1 MRVSRGSGVGGIA
14 VVSVVP
20 HRVLA
25 FALPPSARLGRRGA
39 RAARTVGVGVGS
51 IGIGILVK
59 GTTALSGTEGAVRDG
74 LVLLLVLLLV
84 LRVGGESRTQR
95 RRAWAGSSICIGGCS
110 EGHGAAAAAGESW
123 LAGARAGDGGE
134 GGGTAANLNRR
145 RCSSCSRVSEPETEQ
160 LREH

>member
-1 MRVSRGSGVGGIA
+1 MSRGSVVGGIA
-14 VVSVVP
+14 VVSIVP

-25 FALPPSARLGRRGA
+25 FALPPSARLGRWGA

-51 IGIGILVK
+51 IGIGILEK
-59 GTTALSGTEGAVRDG
+59 GTTALPGTEGAVSDG
-74 LVLLLVLLLV
+74 LVLMLL
-84 LRVGGESRTQR
+84 LRVGGESRAQR

-145 RCSSCSRVSEPETEQ
+145 RCSSCESSTPGAVLSGSV
-160 LREH
+160 